1 MGVSQMHLSKVGH
14 FRWVLQIKP
23 SVRISATTQMRKCR
37 DIAVCASSSDSSTFL
52 RALIFSHLLHNLAQV
67 RDGNTQQVLSG
78 NIYTVYRNISKVKL
92 TLFITLYLLFHTFF
106 TCICFDFFHNSFIF
120 TWFLHGSFS
129 HVRFLHSSFIFRC
142 FFVTIR

>member
-78 NIYTVYRNISKVKL
+78 NIYTVYRNISKVNL
-92 TLFITLYLLFHTFF
+92 TLFFLHFTYCFTHFSHAFVLIFF
-106 TCICFDFFHNSFIF
+106 TIHSFLRDFYTVHFHM
-120 TWFLHGSFS
+120 
-129 HVRFLHSSFIFRC
+129 
-142 FFVTIR
+142 